1 VRRSIL
7 GAGGRRPALRCKPIR
22 TVQRDEADPCET
34 DVTID
39 PATLLRLLSLVVVGT
54 MAVGALRSPSSRRA
68 EAFLVVTVVAALGA
82 VTLAVAPAYAPL
94 TVLLAAPILGILP
107 ARLEQ
112 LSLRALLEGRRTLAT
127 GAARLASL
135 LRPIG
140 PIGHLGRDMSTL
152 VAARLGGVTPALLDR
167 LADPRQPERGAVLV
181 TLAQHVGGDAHGI
194 RVALAIPSR
203 RKRALA
209 SGLGLAWIRAVART
223 AGPDEILLAL
233 EEVEREDPTFE
244 EPARRAAIAL
254 EVSAALGDREGVERL
269 LAVLRGR
276 LPNGEATRVRSE
288 AALADGDRIAAR
300 QAIEG
305 RAGAVDPEVARALS
319 DLLARAGRLGPRV
332 SSEHRARAVR
342 CRDEALAVVALA
354 PLGHAWASAT
364 VLLTAALVGW
374 HLIVVRTGEGDDLRH
389 LLAMGGLRV
398 PIGDA
403 RGALHVLTVP
413 LVHAGPVHLALNVL
427 ALLGFGPWVER
438 LLGRGR
444 MVVVFVCAT
453 VVSSLAVAALAS
465 PSRPTVLVGAS
476 GAIFGLGGA
485 MGAVLLTQPHLRR
498 TRRAQEVLRGF
509 GAMLALQFVVDR
521 LVPMVSGTAHVAG
534 LVAGALSGLILVR
547 RPTG

>member
-1 VRRSIL
+1 MEPV
-7 GAGGRRPALRCKPIR
+7 
-22 TVQRDEADPCET
+22 
-34 DVTID
+34 
-39 PATLLRLLSLVVVGT
+39 TLLRILALVVVGT
-54 MAVGALRSPSSRRA
+54 MAVGAFRSPSSRRL

-82 VTLAVAPAYAPL
+82 LTLAIAPTYAPL

-112 LSLRALLEGRRTLAT
+112 FSLRSLLEGRRTLAT
-127 GAARLASL
+127 FAARLASF

-152 VAARLGGVTPALLDR
+152 VAARLDGVTPALLDR

-223 AGPDEILLAL
+223 AGPEEILLAL

-254 EVSAALGDREGVERL
+254 EVSAALGDREGVEL
-269 LAVLRGR
+269 LLPVLRGR
-276 LPNGEATRVRSE
+276 LPTGEATRLRGE
-288 AALADGDRIAAR
+288 AALADGDRAATR
-300 QAIEG
+300 REIEA
-305 RAGAVDPEVARALS
+305 RRGAVDPEVGRALV

-342 CRDEALAVVALA
+342 CRDEALAVIALA
-354 PLGHAWASAT
+354 PLGPHAWASAT
-364 VLLTAALVGW
+364 ALLTATIVGW
-374 HLIVVRTGEGDDLRH
+374 HLIVGRTGDSDDLRH

-398 PIGDA
+398 PITDPV
-403 RGALHVLTVP
+403 GALHVLTVP

-438 LLGRGR
+438 LLGRAR
-444 MVVVFVCAT
+444 MIVVFLCAT

-465 PSRPTVLVGAS
+465 PAHPTVLVGAS

-534 LVAGALSGLILVR
+534 LVAGALAGLVLVR
-547 RPTG
+547 SPANQRPGRA